1 MTSPDTRLAALRE
14 QLLGSWRMISW
25 TRTLS
30 GTGEESDALGPDPI
44 GYINYGPDGR
54 VMVLVLR
61 KDRPKPASIVPSESE
76 KVGLY
81 DSMFAYCGT
90 YAVEEDRV
98 VHAIDA
104 SWNES
109 WTGTRQVRLLS
120 FEEGRLVYTTQET
133 TDPMN
138 GSRCSYR
145 VVFERA

>member
-25 TRTLS
+25 TRMLS

-44 GYINYGPDGR
+44 GYINYAPDGR

-81 DSMFAYCGT
+81 DTMAASLELHALHGT
-90 YAVEEDRV
+90 CSLTPGRARIPCWVCSSHWRPCWRAE
-98 VHAIDA
+98 
-104 SWNES
+104 
-109 WTGTRQVRLLS
+109 RQARDC
-120 FEEGRLVYTTQET
+120 RRNATA
-133 TDPMN
+133 
-138 GSRCSYR
+138 GSCPRC
-145 VVFERA
+145 